1 MYVTAS
7 ASVVGSA
14 ATVVDFLQYCVSGL
28 VMGLIYGLI
37 GIGLTVIYGMMKIV
51 NLAHGEFLMLGAYL
65 LFTFVVVVP
74 VGFFTALVLG
84 LVVTM
89 VAAFLTY
96 QVYVRSF
103 VAKPII
109 TTTLATLGLAFFLRN
124 LVLVAW
130 GPHPQA
136 VPSPFGTGTIALAG
150 VSLPYTS
157 AFALAITVVVIGL
170 GHAFLTRSR
179 TGKAMRATFQN
190 REVAELVGVNTDRM
204 YGLTFALGAGLAA
217 LGGILIA
224 PIFAIS
230 PDMGTL
236 AAMKAWSVT
245 ILGGMGSLPGALIAG
260 VVLGLAESLA
270 SGYVSSGYKEGIAF
284 LVVVAVLLYRPHG
297 FLGAR
302 GRE

>member
-1 MYVTAS
+1 M
-7 ASVVGSA
+7 
-14 ATVVDFLQYCVSGL
+14 VDFLQYCVSGL
-28 VMGLIYGLI
+28 IMGLIYGLI

-51 NLAHGEFLMLGAYL
+51 NIAHGEFLMLGAYL
-65 LFTFVVVVP
+65 VFTFAVIFQ
-74 VGFFTALVLG
+74 VGFFTGLVLA
-84 LVVTM
+84 LAVT
-89 VAAFLTY
+89 VAAALLVY
-96 QVYVRSF
+96 YVYVRSF

-124 LVLVAW
+124 LVLLVW
-130 GPHPQA
+130 GPQPHA
-136 VPSPFGTGTIALAG
+136 VPSPLGTGAIPLAG
-150 VSLPYTS
+150 VSVPYTS
-157 AFALAITVVVIGL
+157 AFALGITAAVIAL
-170 GHAFLTRSR
+170 GHAFLTFSR

-190 REVAELVGVNTDRM
+190 REVATLVGVDTDRI

-217 LGGILIA
+217 LGGILVA
-224 PIFAIS
+224 PIFSIS

-236 AAMKAWSVT
+236 AAMKSWAVT

-260 VVLGLAESLA
+260 VVIGLAESLA

-284 LVVVAVLLYRPHG
+284 LVVIAVLLYRPQG

>member
-1 MYVTAS
+1 
-7 ASVVGSA
+7 
-14 ATVVDFLQYCVSGL
+14 VVDFFQYAVSGV

-51 NLAHGEFLMLGAYL
+51 NIAHGEFMMLGAYL
-65 LFTFVVVVP
+65 LFTFVVLWP
-74 VGFFTALVLG
+74 VGFFTALGLG

-89 VAAFLTY
+89 IAAFLTY
-96 QVYVRSF
+96 YLYVRAF
-103 VAKPII
+103 VARPII

-124 LVLVAW
+124 LVLLAW

-136 VPSPFGTGTIALAG
+136 VPSPFGAGAIALAG

-157 AFALAITVVVIGL
+157 AFALAITILVIGL
-170 GHAFLTRSR
+170 GHTFLSVSR

-190 REVAELVGVNTDRM
+190 REVAELVGVNTDRIH
-204 YGLTFALGAGLAA
+204 GLTFALGAGLAA

-224 PIFAIS
+224 PIFSIS

-260 VVLGLAESLA
+260 VVIGLAESLA

-284 LVVVAVLLYRPHG
+284 LVVVAVLLYRPYG

-302 GRE
+302 GRQ